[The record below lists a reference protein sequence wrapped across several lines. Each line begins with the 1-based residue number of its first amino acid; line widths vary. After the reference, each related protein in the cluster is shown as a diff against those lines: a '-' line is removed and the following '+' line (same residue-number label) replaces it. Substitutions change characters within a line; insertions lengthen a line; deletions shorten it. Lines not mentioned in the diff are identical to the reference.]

1 MTSHCGKSAR
11 TNFFFGFSFASF
23 FLLLLSSIIY
33 GVWANRVPS
42 TESTKGAA
50 IFGACDLEGAI
61 EVLFFWTMMMFSS
74 TFFIFLFCWC
84 SPSFS
89 AVLFPGWRF
98 HRRTKRGLF
107 ASFFFQET
115 VLSIVIAI
123 TRARSFFF
131 SLDWL
136 KISGAVSVSIAQRRA
151 GLINHGQSEAKLN
164 SIQWEYSN
172 VMSRFHEN
180 IISNETKRK
189 IKHET
194 RVSFVEIS
202 TWKRVYREN
211 VFSLRSVN
219 ITFLF
224 KTTWKNKKS
233 KENGTYCRVFF
244 RQLLEKKDDRLS

>member
-131 SLDWL
+131 LWTDWKFPAPFPFPL
-136 KISGAVSVSIAQRRA
+136 RSAALVWSITANQRPNW
-151 GLINHGQSEAKLN
+151 IQSN
-164 SIQWEYSN
+164 
-172 VMSRFHEN
+172 EN
-180 IISNETKRK
+180 IRMLWAVFTRISLVTKQRG
-189 IKHET
+189 
-194 RVSFVEIS
+194 RSNM
-202 TWKRVYREN
+202 KRV
-211 VFSLRSVN
+211 
-219 ITFLF
+219 FL
-224 KTTWKNKKS
+224 
-233 KENGTYCRVFF
+233 
-244 RQLLEKKDDRLS
+244 L

>member
-89 AVLFPGWRF
+89 AVLFPDWRF

-107 ASFFFQET
+107 ASFFFKKQFCQSWSPLLE
-115 VLSIVIAI
+115 LGH
-123 TRARSFFF
+123 FFF
-131 SLDWL
+131 F
-136 KISGAVSVSIAQRRA
+136 
-151 GLINHGQSEAKLN
+151 GLIENFRRRF
-164 SIQWEYSN
+164 
-172 VMSRFHEN
+172 RFHCAAPRWFDQSRPIRGQIEFN
-180 IISNETKRK
+180 AMRIFECYEPFS
-189 IKHET
+189 
-194 RVSFVEIS
+194 
-202 TWKRVYREN
+202 RE
-211 VFSLRSVN
+211 
-219 ITFLF
+219 
-224 KTTWKNKKS
+224 
-233 KENGTYCRVFF
+233 YH
-244 RQLLEKKDDRLS
+244 